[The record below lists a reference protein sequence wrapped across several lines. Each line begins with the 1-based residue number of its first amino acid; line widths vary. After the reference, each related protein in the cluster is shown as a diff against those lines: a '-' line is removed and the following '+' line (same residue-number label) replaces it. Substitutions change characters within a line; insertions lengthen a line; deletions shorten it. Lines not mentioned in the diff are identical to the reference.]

1 MNLNITAHLWINASY
16 ESHWYGF
23 EPFCALWSEIP
34 SRLSCSTVWKSQT
47 SVWGQPGFTFIH
59 LGNTTSLE
67 KPHALILKVE
77 LLLTSF
83 LQINW
88 CETPPPWWRWFSF
101 TFSTLGLD
109 WEIPAQLLLHLF
121 LREYA
126 ARSAA
131 TTAPL
136 SQLSHTFTQSWQVS
150 KTEGSNAW
158 ETHCGLMSLWW
169 FHDPSALLLVDC
181 GS

>member
-34 SRLSCSTVWKSQT
+34 SWLSCSTVWKSQT

-109 WEIPAQLLLHLF
+109 WEIPAQLLLHLCF
-121 LREYA
+121 WESTPRGQQQQRHLWA
-126 ARSAA
+126 NWV
-131 TTAPL
+131 TPL
-136 SQLSHTFTQSWQVS
+136 PNPDRCQKQRVLTPERLTVVWW
-150 KTEGSNAW
+150 A
-158 ETHCGLMSLWW
+158 CGGFMIHQRCS
-169 FHDPSALLLVDC
+169 
-181 GS
+181 